1 MLQKNSQKVRNLEN
15 LKLQRNCFFEMKR
28 QDVNKIAE
36 IGDTVVN
43 QNVQPRT
50 GKFTFWNGDV
60 YVGEYKVNYDRYLLV
75 KQGNILLKHYLRL
88 KFC

>member
-1 MLQKNSQKVRNLEN
+1 
-15 LKLQRNCFFEMKR
+15 MKR